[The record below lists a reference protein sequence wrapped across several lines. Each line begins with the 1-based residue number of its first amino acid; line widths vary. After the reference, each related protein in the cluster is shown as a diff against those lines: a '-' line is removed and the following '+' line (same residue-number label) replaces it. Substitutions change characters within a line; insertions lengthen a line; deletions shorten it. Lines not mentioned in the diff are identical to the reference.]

1 MRPMRCRRPLS
12 APFLPALAVLA
23 ALGLPLPSGAFQD
36 RDRPQAQ
43 PGETTLRDQVLAV
56 VDEDPILASDLD
68 RAITLGLYQQREG
81 EGDLNFRQRVLNA
94 LIEERLRFHEIDRFG
109 FEQVP
114 LQEIEEQ
121 VQQIRARFETEQ
133 AFREAL
139 REVGL
144 DLKGLRGLVARQLL
158 VLNYVDERLG
168 ARVFVTREEI
178 QDYYRNVLVPEMRR
192 QGQEAPPLD
201 DVREDVRNVLREQK
215 TNTEI
220 ETWTQEL
227 RQEADIT
234 IHAEPSV
241 DRPLPPVVKRIEQP
255 REKKPGGGPTGR
267 D

>member
-1 MRPMRCRRPLS
+1 MGPMRYRPLP
-12 APFLPALAVLA
+12 APFLAALAVLA
-23 ALGLPLPSGAFQD
+23 ALALPLPSRAFQD
-36 RDRPQAQ
+36 PGRPQPQ
-43 PGETTLRDQVLAV
+43 PGETALRDQVLAV

-68 RAITLGLYQQREG
+68 RAITLGFYQQRAG
-81 EGDLNFRQRVLNA
+81 EADLEFRKRVLDA

-114 LQEIEEQ
+114 MQAIDEQ
-121 VQQIRARFETEQ
+121 VAEIRGRFATEP

-144 DLKGLRGLVARQLL
+144 DPKGLRMLVARQLL

-178 QDYYRNVLVPEMRR
+178 QEYYQNVLVPEMRR

-215 TNTEI
+215 TNQEI
-220 ETWTQEL
+220 ETWTEEL
-227 RQEADIT
+227 RREADIT

-241 DRPLPPVVKRIEQP
+241 DRPLPPVVKRIDKP
-255 REKKPGGGPTGR
+255 REKKPGGGPPGG
-267 D
+267 